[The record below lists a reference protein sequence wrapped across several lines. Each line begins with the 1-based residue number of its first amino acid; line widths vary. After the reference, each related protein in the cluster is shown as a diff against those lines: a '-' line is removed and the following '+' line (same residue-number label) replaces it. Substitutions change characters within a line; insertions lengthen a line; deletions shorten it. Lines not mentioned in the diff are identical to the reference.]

1 MDDQSWVKC
10 IALSVIFCEFITL
23 VKSWLQDI
31 QDTKGFPNE
40 VLLKK
45 YCSSCFYIF
54 TNIAI
59 DTFQGLKDNK
69 HLGPAKLF
77 QYVQNVNQ

>member
-1 MDDQSWVKC
+1 MAARYSGYQRLPERG
-10 IALSVIFCEFITL
+10 II
-23 VKSWLQDI
+23 
-31 QDTKGFPNE
+31 
-40 VLLKK
+40 KK
-45 YCSSCFYIF
+45 YCSSYFYIF
-54 TNIAI
+54 INIAI